1 VTRRTAAAAAVTL
14 VLGAGC
20 ARVPP
25 PDLSRNPAELLAQV
39 RAAQEG
45 VTTCRGS
52 ARLAVSSPDLSGSL
66 DAWMAAEKGGRVRV
80 ELFDF
85 FGNPAAVLVA
95 GGGRFALYDARAGAL
110 YRGEDTPE
118 NLARLVPVPIGARD
132 LAAVICGS
140 APLIEG
146 SPVLAEPGDGVLLL
160 EVAGPG
166 GREILAVGE
175 GAAATRAKYLP
186 VSGSGAPWS
195 VSFSVFRHVAGR
207 RVPRDVELS
216 GGGAEVSLHW
226 KDDLE
231 VNRSP
236 EASLFQLET
245 PRGARVVDLAPGARP
260 PPIEL
265 PIHPTTPSRP

>member
-1 VTRRTAAAAAVTL
+1 MAAAVAL
-14 VLGAGC
+14 VLGTGC

-25 PDLSRNPAELLAQV
+25 PDLSRDPSLLLEQV
-39 RAAQEG
+39 RASQDR

-52 ARLAVSSPDLSGSL
+52 ARLGVSSPDLSGSL

-95 GGGRFALYDARAGAL
+95 SEGRFALYDARAGAL

-132 LAAVICGS
+132 LARVICGS
-140 APLIEG
+140 APLVEG
-146 SPVLAEPGDGVLLL
+146 RAVLAEPGDGVLLL
-160 EVAGPG
+160 EIAGEA

-175 GAAATRAKYLP
+175 GGAVTRASFLP
-186 VSGSGAPWS
+186 AAGSGTPWRAD
-195 VSFSVFRHVAGR
+195 FSVFRHLAGQK
-207 RVPRDVELS
+207 VPRDVELR
-216 GGGAEVSLHW
+216 GGGAEVTLRW

-231 VNRSP
+231 VNRAP
-236 EASLFQLET
+236 ESSLFQLET
-245 PRGARVVDLAPGARP
+245 PRGARVVDLAPGVRP
-260 PPIEL
+260 PPIDL
-265 PIHPTTPSRP
+265 PIHPTIPSKP